1 MVTDIHGG
9 SLYRLVGKARWPLF
23 GREVKV
29 SFGKGT
35 DVSSEY
41 AEKCV
46 SQLLSLDAAGIEQL
60 LKASIRFFRDAEW
73 CHGEPPP
80 FMFEFEDMEYPQIS
94 CPISYRRSCISTG
107 RFQRSTPSP
116 FFPSA
121 HGNRST
127 GCNGSCE
134 MEGRCMSE
142 DLPVLAPT
150 QRKASIWKPGKRTTT
165 FSTNSPRPNR
175 QLRRPH
181 YDRRPN
187 L

>member
-80 FMFEFEDMEYPQIS
+80 FMFEFEDMEYPQNLNVPANILPYIIPTELYIDREIPEVYSIS
-94 CPISYRRSCISTG
+94 VFSECAWEPEHGLQWVVRNG
-107 RFQRSTPSP
+107 RPLYVGGFAGLGSHAEEGIYLETWKENNYLLNK
-116 FFPSA
+116 FPPPQQA
-121 HGNRST
+121 T
-127 GCNGSCE
+127 
-134 MEGRCMSE
+134 
-142 DLPVLAPT
+142 
-150 QRKASIWKPGKRTTT
+150 
-165 FSTNSPRPNR
+165 
-175 QLRRPH
+175 
-181 YDRRPN
+181 
-187 L
+187 